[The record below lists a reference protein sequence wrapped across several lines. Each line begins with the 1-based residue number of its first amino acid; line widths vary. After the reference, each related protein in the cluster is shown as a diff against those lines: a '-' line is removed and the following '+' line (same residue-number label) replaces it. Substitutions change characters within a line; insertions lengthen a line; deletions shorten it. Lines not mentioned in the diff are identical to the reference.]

1 MLEQSGSRQKIIE
14 KEIKTVHNLTP
25 LGETSMRILK
35 SVPPVSFCACIHRVC
50 FLLVHFHKTGIILH
64 ILLCNMLLKQYSV
77 SVS

>member
-14 KEIKTVHNLTP
+14 KEIKTIHNLTL

-35 SVPPVSFCACIHRVC
+35 PVPLVSFCACTHRVC
-50 FLLVHFHKTGIILH
+50 FLLVHFHRSGIILH